1 MSLYSLEWEE
11 STNIVYSCPKC
22 GHFRWSFIFSWV
34 LNISKERDSMTSQDN
49 LWQSL
54 KIFMIIFFFNI
65 SSEFFLLQQLISSV
79 STFSLVHQRMIQGK
93 ENAAASLCDP
103 TVNLYLRHQS
113 EGVKSGGTFCG
124 SELQKQNIFHFLT
137 AFFFHKSSHLY
148 L

>member
-1 MSLYSLEWEE
+1 MKFHIQLSSEYLQRKRFYDIPGQPLTVFE
-11 STNIVYSCPKC
+11 NL
-22 GHFRWSFIFSWV
+22 H
-34 LNISKERDSMTSQDN
+34 DN
-49 LWQSL
+49 
-54 KIFMIIFFFNI
+54 FFFFNI
-65 SSEFFLLQQLISSV
+65 SSEFFILQQLISSV

-137 AFFFHKSSHLY
+137 AFFSINPLTYICNNIKLI
-148 L
+148 